1 MKNKNKD
8 HQPSPGENR
17 PNEGE
22 VAQRAYELYQA
33 RGGEPGHE
41 LEDWLHAE
49 QEVNKESHLIRSEA

>member
-8 HQPSPGENR
+8 HQPLPGENR

-33 RGGEPGHE
+33 RGGEPGH
-41 LEDWLHAE
+41 
-49 QEVNKESHLIRSEA
+49 